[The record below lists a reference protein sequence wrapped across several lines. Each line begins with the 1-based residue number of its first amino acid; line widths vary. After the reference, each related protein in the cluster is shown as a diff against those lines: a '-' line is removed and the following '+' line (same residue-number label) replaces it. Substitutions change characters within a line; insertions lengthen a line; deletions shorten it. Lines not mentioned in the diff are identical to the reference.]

1 MKRTLWLAIIAL
13 SIGSTTLAQTTTPAP
28 TTPTTPAAPVAPKAP
43 AAPTPPAK
51 PVVAAPAKPAEP
63 AKPAAPAAAA
73 PAATAK
79 PAPAAAAAAKPAP
92 TVANAPA
99 PTPPGNAKPAPVAA
113 QAGKPTPAAAAAA
126 VAPPAAATASAAKT
140 TATPPAKP
148 GPVDWTLDAGHSR
161 VAFIARHLGFSKVEG
176 TFKKFAATIKADSKT
191 GKISALE
198 ATADTASIDTG
209 IEKRDAHL
217 KSDDFFNAAQFPQLK
232 LVVKKITWTGNKFTA
247 TADLTMRDIT
257 KPITLKGE
265 FLGSHTVNFGQGP
278 TQRAGYEVS
287 GKISRKDF
295 GLKYSAVT
303 EGISIVSDEVELQLQ
318 AEIGYTAP
326 AAS

>member
-1 MKRTLWLAIIAL
+1 MKKTFWLAIIAL

-28 TTPTTPAAPVAPKAP
+28 ATPAAPTAPKAP

-51 PVVAAPAKPAEP
+51 PVAAAPAKPAEP
-63 AKPAAPAAAA
+63 TKPAAPAAA
-73 PAATAK
+73 PASA
-79 PAPAAAAAAKPAP
+79 APAAAPAKPAAAAAKPAASPAAKPAP

-113 QAGKPTPAAAAAA
+113 QAAPPVAAAAAA
-126 VAPPAAATASAAKT
+126 KT
-140 TATPPAKP
+140 PATPPAKP
-148 GPVDWTLDAGHSR
+148 GPVEWTLDAGHSR

-191 GKISALE
+191 GKITALE
-198 ATADTASIDTG
+198 ATADTGSIDTG

-217 KSDDFFNAAQFPQLK
+217 KSDDFFNAAQYPQLK
-232 LVVKKITWTGNKFTA
+232 LVVKKINWTGNKFTA
-247 TADLTMRDIT
+247 TADLTIRDVT

-265 FLGSHTVNFGQGP
+265 FLGEHTVNFGQGP
-278 TQRAGYEVS
+278 TQRAGYEAS
-287 GKISRKDF
+287 AKINRKDF
-295 GLKYSAVT
+295 GLKYSAIT
-303 EGISIVSDEVELQLQ
+303 EGIAIVSDEVELQLQ